1 MFCEENYLMWL
12 SRVDGISLKKKD
24 ELIEYF
30 GSAKNIFYAS
40 PYDIQKF
47 CQSNRINF
55 RNILDIKSE
64 NILETY
70 MNELYKKKINFISKY
85 NSHFPLLL
93 KNIPDSPLGLY
104 FLGDLPD
111 EKYNKVGIVGA
122 RRCTQYGASNA
133 YKFGKEL
140 AEKDIVIVSG
150 MALGIDAMAH
160 KGAIDANGKTI
171 AVLGCG
177 VDVVYPPSNSALRDR
192 IIENGCVISE
202 FPPSTLAFPAHF
214 PMRNR
219 IISGLSDAVIVVEAA
234 KRSGTLITVGQAL
247 EQGRDVFAIPGNI
260 NNPMSQGT
268 NDLIKDCAFPLTEV
282 NDILQNLGI
291 CTKYSEK
298 INEQNIEKE
307 KKIIELL
314 APEEKLVYDC
324 INETPITIDEIILKT
339 NNTIQ
344 TIQYALTMLE
354 LKGYIKK
361 LAGQKY
367 IKNI

>member
-1 MFCEENYLMWL
+1 MFLEENYLMWL
-12 SRVDGISLKKKD
+12 SRIEGISLKKKD

-30 GSAKNIFYAS
+30 GSAENIFYAK
-40 PYDIQKF
+40 PLEIERF
-47 CQSNRINF
+47 CNANRINF
-55 RNILDIKSE
+55 RNIIDIKEES
-64 NILETY
+64 ILEGY
-70 MNELYKKKINFISKY
+70 INEIYKKEIKFISKY
-85 NSHFPLLL
+85 NKDFPGLL
-93 KNIPDSPLGLY
+93 KNIPDPPLGIY
-104 FLGDLPD
+104 VLGELPD
-111 EKYNKVGIVGA
+111 DKYNKVGIIGA
-122 RRCTQYGASNA
+122 RRCTQYGAGNA

-140 AEKDIVIVSG
+140 AEKGIVIVSG

-160 KGAIDANGKTI
+160 KGAIDAKGKTI

-177 VDVVYPPSNSALRDR
+177 VDVIYPPSNKNLRDS

-202 FPPSTLAFPAHF
+202 FAPSTTAFPAHF
-214 PMRNR
+214 PIRNR
-219 IISGLSDAVIVVEAA
+219 IISGLSDAIIVVEAA

-268 NDLIKDCAFPLTEV
+268 NDLIKDCAFPLTEA
-282 NDILQNLGI
+282 NDVLENLGI
-291 CTKYSEK
+291 CNKYFEPAK
-298 INEQNIEKE
+298 DEIAEKE
-307 KKIIELL
+307 KKIKELL

-324 INETPITIDEIILKT
+324 ISELPITIDEIVLKT
-339 NNTIQ
+339 NSTIQ
-344 TIQYALTMLE
+344 AIQFGVTMLE